1 MNELKA
7 EKEENCAKNG
17 KEGGVEE
24 KREVVEGLVFRCVL
38 YMGKPRQLSDL
49 WRGHGRGG
57 LPGCWWLQ
65 HLLISPRHFFGSSLM
80 VSFLILFFFLQV

>member
-17 KEGGVEE
+17 KEGGMEE

-38 YMGKPRQLSDL
+38 YMGKPSSSQTCGVGMGGAGSLAAGGCSIYLSPQ
-49 WRGHGRGG
+49 GT
-57 LPGCWWLQ
+57 
-65 HLLISPRHFFGSSLM
+65 
-80 VSFLILFFFLQV
+80 FLALV